1 MSWSEKLGEA
11 LAGLGFIMIVGV
23 IVFCWAATPT

>member
-23 IVFCWAATPT
+23 IVFYWAATPI